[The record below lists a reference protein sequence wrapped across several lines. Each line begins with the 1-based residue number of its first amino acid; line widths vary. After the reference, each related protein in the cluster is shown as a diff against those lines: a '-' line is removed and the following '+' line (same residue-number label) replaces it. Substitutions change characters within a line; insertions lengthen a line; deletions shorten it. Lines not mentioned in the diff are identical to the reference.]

1 MLLFMMMKMMRMT
14 FLIVVNDNDGAA
26 VAENGDY

>member
-1 MLLFMMMKMMRMT
+1 MLLFTIMEMMRMT
-14 FLIVVNDNDGAA
+14 FLVVVNDNDGAA